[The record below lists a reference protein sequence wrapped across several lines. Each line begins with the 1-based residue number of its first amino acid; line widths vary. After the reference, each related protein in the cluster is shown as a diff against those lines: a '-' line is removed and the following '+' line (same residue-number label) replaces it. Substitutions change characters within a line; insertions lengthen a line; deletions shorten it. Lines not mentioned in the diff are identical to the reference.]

1 VKFRI
6 EVLLP
11 NLAEPRS
18 DDEDPSVHQSII
30 EIVNTLP
37 QASLPKS
44 EVALP
49 PRIKVRIDRELPML
63 Q

>member
-1 VKFRI
+1 VKFKI

-11 NLAEPRS
+11 NLALPLNE
-18 DDEDPSVHQSII
+18 DDDPSVHQSII

-44 EVALP
+44 EVADP
-49 PRIKVRIDRELPML
+49 PRMNVRMDRELPML